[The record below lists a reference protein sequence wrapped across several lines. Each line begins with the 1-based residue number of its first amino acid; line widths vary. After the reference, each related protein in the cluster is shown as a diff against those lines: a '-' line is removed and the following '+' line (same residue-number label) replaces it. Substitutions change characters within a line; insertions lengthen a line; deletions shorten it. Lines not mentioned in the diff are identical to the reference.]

1 MAATAIV
8 LAEQLR
14 EAVAAGRDVRGHD
27 EAALAAD
34 LARLDPKSRIA
45 FQRSRT
51 AHDVFDGSQSR
62 SADPKFV
69 HELGDRR
76 LVALDLDVNAEGAIS
91 HEAA

>member
-1 MAATAIV
+1 
-8 LAEQLR
+8 
-14 EAVAAGRDVRGHD
+14 
-27 EAALAAD
+27 
-34 LARLDPKSRIA
+34 
-45 FQRSRT
+45 
-51 AHDVFDGSQSR
+51 VFDGSQSR